1 MFGYKAQ
8 IIILFLAS
16 LLTACAGTKTG
27 NEGRYQIAQDLAPD
41 RLPLAQEMIDPTP
54 IYEPPSRGGN
64 RDYRVLGK
72 DYKVLKSIEG
82 FVEHGIASWYG
93 KKFHGHL
100 TSNGETY
107 NMFDMSAAHKNLPL
121 PTYVKVTNLDNG
133 KQAVVRVNDRG
144 PFHPGR
150 IIDLSYAAA
159 YKLGVTASGTANV
172 KIEALHSSAGIYI
185 AVESHQDAAVL
196 NAKSPAIA
204 ALYQLPTKVKKA
216 DVNYQLIAGPIA
228 NHDEAEKIVSTLHNS
243 GYQNAKIINS
253 ARN

>member
-107 NMFDMSAAHKNLPL
+107 NMCDMSAAHKNLPL
-121 PTYVKVTNLDNG
+121 PTYVKVTNLESYIEYSQFN
-133 KQAVVRVNDRG
+133 KRLSERLAKVHKKYNLLSKNNINFESIILAVFSHGSFMHLLGNM
-144 PFHPGR
+144 FALFIFGR
-150 IIDLSYAAA
+150 YVEA
-159 YKLGVTASGTANV
+159 KVGTAFY
-172 KIEALHSSAGIYI
+172 SFSYFRCG
-185 AVESHQDAAVL
+185 
-196 NAKSPAIA
+196 
-204 ALYQLPTKVKKA
+204 LYGF
-216 DVNYQLIAGPIA
+216 LIMCSF
-228 NHDEAEKIVSTLHNS
+228 HF
-243 GYQNAKIINS
+243 
-253 ARN
+253 